1 MSPCTVAFG
10 FCINRQLIPAERFF
24 PSDLFVDILVLM
36 VDCRLSRF
44 DLSAAETE
52 PIIDEFKFV
61 RLLEAKGHRDAE
73 APLRRS
79 GFLLLRFRA

>member
-24 PSDLFVDILVLM
+24 PSDLFVDIFVLM

-52 PIIDEFKFV
+52 PIIDEFV
-61 RLLEAKGHRDAE
+61 RLLEAKGIEVQKHHCEGPDF
-73 APLRRS
+73 RS
-79 GFLLLRFRA
+79 FDSGPED